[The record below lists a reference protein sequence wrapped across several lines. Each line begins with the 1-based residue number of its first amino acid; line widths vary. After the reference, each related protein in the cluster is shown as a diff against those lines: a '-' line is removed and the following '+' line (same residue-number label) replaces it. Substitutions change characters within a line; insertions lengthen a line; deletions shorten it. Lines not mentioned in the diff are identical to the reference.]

1 MEADLHQRPSQT
13 LSDDIDTDVPL
24 GEEAYEAEIENNGD
38 ILEPPKVLVD
48 PGPFLYNRRVCVV
61 ALPVFLLMLSM
72 VGETLVLLICFGLAV
87 LLCVDNKGLH
97 QRSMVVFMSIFVPS
111 HILIIYSFFP
121 LIWVSVL
128 NLILLVLVNA
138 FILMTGAWIILQFKV
153 FRMNEYDVCVFF
165 EETLFAVYPAISAGL
180 LCWAASTVVPIQH
193 IPFLLAF
200 IGFVFLQLFMA
211 PTTSSFRKP
220 KSEEDNCNILKVASL
235 TAISVIYC
243 TLPTILQIVIHVV
256 HRSQMFHISFVT
268 EVIFLS
274 MTQIFLLTLMSIR
287 PLVEA
292 LGHDHSLVVKL
303 RWLSGA
309 SATILCYPVLMHL
322 GISSHFLPWLPAAIG
337 TYSVFGAVLS
347 YKKTKRI
354 SDGVLAVAIIFS
366 VLWGSLLPWKLAFKL
381 IFGLPL
387 PAVYVMM
394 LTNAVL
400 CLLIGYVGSHGRQE
414 MFSILVC
421 IQTVV
426 FVCCETVLYDA
437 GLYRWQ
443 LFIITCVIA
452 AYTFQR
458 LHLSKKLPLRLSC
471 FCMSLYLSKA
481 TIVLIE
487 HFVFHPNKVPVYS
500 YVTILFL
507 VFMIIRIFVTEFDTN
522 AHSFTKHLGLL
533 CVSVIV
539 NANPLIYVLSS
550 YIFMTES
557 AASDIAGLCSMVC
570 GVLIIIAQSIHVPED
585 LRVRYTGVLG
595 IFLGLV
601 FIVFRPDLTPTL
613 YSVFQWIEVFS
624 VISFVIVMV
633 TDSVTQFLQIMLCS
647 AVLGL
652 CPGFRAAI
660 MLYPEDNIPVS
671 GVLLFMLS
679 SCIITCIILCF
690 IKAQH
695 LKHTFEKRFIKMS
708 TMLAVVSMVAVISDI
723 ATRENH
729 QMFLTLPSLKLILC
743 ANLVISI
750 CLKLLALR
758 QIGELLPLTEPKDDK
773 EVPYLPTIGNIATFI
788 SFVMICLMAP
798 TSSFFHDVWCCGASL
813 VLVCL
818 QKDMRIFSSLRED
831 NQTTA
836 TKITSLVILVTA
848 TLYRSDIWNYNSS
861 WMFARGVTEIILVLF
876 SIPNCYILW
885 GLLYD
890 NVLVLN
896 EQVVIFTLPL
906 NFPLILYSSSYTG
919 WALAVTGIV
928 SSIWMMFAKFALQP
942 YHDDY

>member
-1 MEADLHQRPSQT
+1 M
-13 LSDDIDTDVPL
+13 
-24 GEEAYEAEIENNGD
+24 
-38 ILEPPKVLVD
+38 
-48 PGPFLYNRRVCVV
+48 
-61 ALPVFLLMLSM
+61 
-72 VGETLVLLICFGLAV
+72 
-87 LLCVDNKGLH
+87 
-97 QRSMVVFMSIFVPS
+97 
-111 HILIIYSFFP
+111 
-121 LIWVSVL
+121 
-128 NLILLVLVNA
+128 
-138 FILMTGAWIILQFKV
+138 
-153 FRMNEYDVCVFF
+153 FF

-180 LCWAASTVVPIQH
+180 LSWAASTVIPIQH

-211 PTTSSFRKP
+211 PTPSSFRKP
-220 KSEEDNCNILKVASL
+220 KSDEDNCNILQFSSL

-243 TLPTILQIVIHVV
+243 TLPTILQIIIHVV

-274 MTQIFLLTLMSIR
+274 MTQLFLLTLMSIR

-366 VLWGSLLPWKLAFKL
+366 VLWGSLLPWKLAYPFLK
-381 IFGLPL
+381 
-387 PAVYVMM
+387 
-394 LTNAVL
+394 
-400 CLLIGYVGSHGRQE
+400 
-414 MFSILVC
+414 
-421 IQTVV
+421 
-426 FVCCETVLYDA
+426 
-437 GLYRWQ
+437 RW
-443 LFIITCVIA
+443 
-452 AYTFQR
+452 

-507 VFMIIRIFVTEFDTN
+507 VFMIIRIYVTEIDTN
-522 AHSFTKHLGLL
+522 AHSFTRHLGLL
-533 CVSVIV
+533 CLSVLL

-585 LRVRYTGVLG
+585 LRIRYTGVLG

-601 FIVFRPDLTPTL
+601 FIVFRPDLTLTL
-613 YSVFQWIEVFS
+613 YSAFQWIEVFS

-660 MLYPEDNIPVS
+660 MLYPEDNIPLSGLYPEDNIPVS

-708 TMLAVVSMVAVISDI
+708 TILAVVSMIAVISDI

-758 QIGELLPLTEPKDDK
+758 QIGELLPLAEPKDDK

-798 TSSFFHDVWCCGASL
+798 TSSFYHDVWCCGASL

-836 TKITSLVILVTA
+836 TKITSLAILVTA

-861 WMFARGVTEIILVLF
+861 WMFARGVTELILVLF

-890 NVLVLN
+890 NVLFLN

-919 WALAVTGIV
+919 WALAVAGIV
-928 SSIWMMFAKFALQP
+928 SSVWMMFAKFALQP
-942 YHDDY
+942 YHDDD

>member
-97 QRSMVVFMSIFVPS
+97 QSRTIM
-111 HILIIYSFFP
+111 LGCIYCGT
-121 LIWVSVL
+121 
-128 NLILLVLVNA
+128 N
-138 FILMTGAWIILQFKV
+138 TT
-153 FRMNEYDVCVFF
+153 Y
-165 EETLFAVYPAISAGL
+165 
-180 LCWAASTVVPIQH
+180 
-193 IPFLLAF
+193 PFLLAF

-337 TYSVFGAVLS
+337 TYSN
-347 YKKTKRI
+347 T
-354 SDGVLAVAIIFS
+354 
-366 VLWGSLLPWKLAFKL
+366 FKL

-414 MFSILVC
+414 MFSVLVC

-458 LHLSKKLPLRLSC
+458 
-471 FCMSLYLSKA
+471 
-481 TIVLIE
+481 
-487 HFVFHPNKVPVYS
+487 NKSPC
-500 YVTILFL
+500 
-507 VFMIIRIFVTEFDTN
+507 EFTG
-522 AHSFTKHLGLL
+522 HLGLL

-585 LRVRYTGVLG
+585 LRVRYTGVL
-595 IFLGLV
+595 
-601 FIVFRPDLTPTL
+601 
-613 YSVFQWIEVFS
+613 
-624 VISFVIVMV
+624 
-633 TDSVTQFLQIMLCS
+633 
-647 AVLGL
+647 
-652 CPGFRAAI
+652 
-660 MLYPEDNIPVS
+660 
-671 GVLLFMLS
+671 
-679 SCIITCIILCF
+679 
-690 IKAQH
+690 
-695 LKHTFEKRFIKMS
+695 
-708 TMLAVVSMVAVISDI
+708 VVSRRQYTCRQVHHVGCGFHGSSD
-723 ATRENH
+723 
-729 QMFLTLPSLKLILC
+729 
-743 ANLVISI
+743 
-750 CLKLLALR
+750 LR
-758 QIGELLPLTEPKDDK
+758 YSNKRKSSNVSNITIIKINFMCKSCYQHMSKVTGTQTEPKDDK

-861 WMFARGVTEIILVLF
+861 WMFARATVLAFTTNILIDSNCSALQQTI
-876 SIPNCYILW
+876 SIPIGSNCSALQQTIGIHIGSNSSDLHQTI
-885 GLLYD
+885 GIPIEATVLLY
-890 NVLVLN
+890 NKQSAFPLVATVQLYNKQSAFPLLATVLLYNKQSAFPLAATVQLYSKQSAFPLVATVQLN
-896 EQVVIFTLPL
+896 
-906 NFPLILYSSSYTG
+906 NKHSAFPLIATVLLYNKQSAFPLVATVLLYNKQSTFPLIATVLLYNKHS
-919 WALAVTGIV
+919 
-928 SSIWMMFAKFALQP
+928 
-942 YHDDY
+942 H